1 MNRNISL
8 GASSSPGASPK
19 PGFPGMKAVILAA
32 GFGTRFDPSGR
43 RNKLLHALP
52 DGRPIIR
59 ATCENALAVVSDVI
73 VVCHAFRSEM
83 EAALSGLA
91 LMTVYCEDAPQ
102 GMGASIRCGLG
113 TPPPSEGWLMMLGDM
128 PYVHSNTLLAVAQAL
143 HDQDTLIARPF
154 YRNQPGH
161 PVGFRAELTP
171 VLRQCDP
178 RSGLRGVIQSHSAT
192 LRRLDLDDPGCISDI
207 DVPPDIREAQGSPD

>member
-1 MNRNISL
+1 MNHSHMNRNIGL

-59 ATCENALAVVSDVI
+59 ATCENAFAVVSDVI

-113 TPPPSEGWLMMLGDM
+113 APEGLITPHCVLGIRVWPAAAAQVFPPFIA
-128 PYVHSNTLLAVAQAL
+128 NTMCAK
-143 HDQDTLIARPF
+143 
-154 YRNQPGH
+154 
-161 PVGFRAELTP
+161 
-171 VLRQCDP
+171 
-178 RSGLRGVIQSHSAT
+178 RSG
-192 LRRLDLDDPGCISDI
+192 
-207 DVPPDIREAQGSPD
+207 QGFLTEMRIFA